1 MLFFAE
7 DLRLHVCACLRCFA
21 LCRLLCSYV
30 AHYSPSTSVV
40 IISLWFDL
48 NCFNIENLAYTRMRL
63 TADLCEAN
71 SDADLFNEFY
81 NRHTTSSLMQQ
92 DRAFYL
98 ISSLFSNLFSVV
110 SDTCSQMLVEKQ
122 AF

>member
-1 MLFFAE
+1 
-7 DLRLHVCACLRCFA
+7 
-21 LCRLLCSYV
+21 
-30 AHYSPSTSVV
+30 
-40 IISLWFDL
+40 
-48 NCFNIENLAYTRMRL
+48 MRL
-63 TADLCEAN
+63 TADLCETN
-71 SDADLFNEFY
+71 SDADLFNKFY

-92 DRAFYL
+92 DRVFYL

>member
-1 MLFFAE
+1 
-7 DLRLHVCACLRCFA
+7 
-21 LCRLLCSYV
+21 
-30 AHYSPSTSVV
+30 
-40 IISLWFDL
+40 
-48 NCFNIENLAYTRMRL
+48 MRL
-63 TADLCEAN
+63 TADLCETN

-92 DRAFYL
+92 DRVFYL